1 MMEDILDTVR
11 FTGDVL
17 LIDCALSIVREDIF
31 MEDDKVLDKL
41 VDKVLIL
48 NLHMKIMMKRR
59 IQ

>member
-1 MMEDILDTVR
+1 MEDILDTVW

-59 IQ
+59 I